1 MHLSTTGPI
10 AVHDNP
16 LRNKRLQRIA
26 RVIKAKGKKG
36 KLEETFSSKRQAT
49 RIFVYRKNKSC
60 SLFSTHE
67 QRYPRAYRVI
77 SFAVHPPFL
86 YVYIYIQYTSLDRRN
101 NGIVRARE
109 NCNSAVV
116 AVHACAT
123 TVPRNRCATPTRIE
137 NRKRSPRSRLKRS
150 LSNLQFTRP
159 GNNRRKSI
167 SFRSRADIWADPV
180 RDSRIGIIGTIWTT
194 TIRWMKINQFLQI
207 ESDFKLVFFI
217 DRICFSLI
225 PVSFCPRRYDAITVP
240 RIVRERENIFSYIT
254 ESNGWK
260 WGEPIN
266 S

>member
-49 RIFVYRKNKSC
+49 RIFVHRKNKSC

-109 NCNSAVV
+109 NCNSAVLRCT
-116 AVHACAT
+116 HAQRLSRVIGARHLHESRT
-123 TVPRNRCATPTRIE
+123 GRGRQDRLASETVIVKFTIYSS
-137 NRKRSPRSRLKRS
+137 RK
-150 LSNLQFTRP
+150 
-159 GNNRRKSI
+159 
-167 SFRSRADIWADPV
+167 
-180 RDSRIGIIGTIWTT
+180 
-194 TIRWMKINQFLQI
+194 
-207 ESDFKLVFFI
+207 
-217 DRICFSLI
+217 
-225 PVSFCPRRYDAITVP
+225 
-240 RIVRERENIFSYIT
+240 
-254 ESNGWK
+254 
-260 WGEPIN
+260 
-266 S
+266 

>member
-1 MHLSTTGPI
+1 MHLSTTDPI

-137 NRKRSPRSRLKRS
+137 NRKRSPRSPRVWNGHCQIYNLLVPEIIVVNQSLFVLEPIFELILFEIRGLVSLVPFERPRS
-150 LSNLQFTRP
+150 
-159 GNNRRKSI
+159 
-167 SFRSRADIWADPV
+167 D
-180 RDSRIGIIGTIWTT
+180 
-194 TIRWMKINQFLQI
+194 
-207 ESDFKLVFFI
+207 
-217 DRICFSLI
+217 
-225 PVSFCPRRYDAITVP
+225 
-240 RIVRERENIFSYIT
+240 
-254 ESNGWK
+254 GWK
-260 WGEPIN
+260 LIN
-266 S
+266 SYKLKVILNSSFL